1 MADNTQPVSFFRT
14 DSAALSMPEKPPTAA
29 LQLPGLF
36 VQPAPYVPL
45 MARMEPSDSACVVRS
60 TRLTFEFTSSW
71 GSQPLAP
78 IIHSSAPVSRV
89 EVVRV
94 GIFLLKVVMGVLL
107 LGRYKLS
114 YWERSDTVPV

>member
-1 MADNTQPVSFFRT
+1 
-14 DSAALSMPEKPPTAA
+14 
-29 LQLPGLF
+29 
-36 VQPAPYVPL
+36 
-45 MARMEPSDSACVVRS
+45 
-60 TRLTFEFTSSW
+60 
-71 GSQPLAP
+71 
-78 IIHSSAPVSRV
+78 V